1 VGGSAE
7 RPGTVGGTAERPGT
21 GQDRVLSA
29 AGPGHSTKSSEADRR
44 VLVVAV
50 AAPAVDGKAN
60 EAVRRAVADAF
71 GVRVRDV
78 TVVSGERSRDKVLEI
93 DGADAARLTTLLGG

>member
-7 RPGTVGGTAERPGT
+7 RPGTGGGSVERPGT
-21 GQDRVLSA
+21 GQDRVL
-29 AGPGHSTKSSEADRR
+29 
-44 VLVVAV
+44 VVTV
-50 AAPAVDGKAN
+50 APPAVDGKAN

-93 DGADAARLTTLLGG
+93 DGADAARLTTLLGD

>member
-1 VGGSAE
+1 MGGSAE
-7 RPGTVGGTAERPGT
+7 RPGTGEV
-21 GQDRVLSA
+21 
-29 AGPGHSTKSSEADRR
+29 R
-44 VLVVAV
+44 VLVVTV

>member
-1 VGGSAE
+1 MGGSAE
-7 RPGTVGGTAERPGT
+7 RPGTGGGSVERPGT
-21 GQDRVLSA
+21 GQD
-29 AGPGHSTKSSEADRR
+29 R

-78 TVVSGERSRDKVLEI
+78 TVVSGERSRDKVLEV
-93 DGADAARLTTLLGG
+93 DGADEAHLAALLNA

>member
-1 VGGSAE
+1 VGGSVE
-7 RPGTVGGTAERPGT
+7 RPGTVGGSVERPGT
-21 GQDRVLSA
+21 GEV
-29 AGPGHSTKSSEADRR
+29 R
-44 VLVVAV
+44 VLVVTV

>member
-1 VGGSAE
+1 MGGSVE
-7 RPGTVGGTAERPGT
+7 RPGTVGGSAERPGT
-21 GQDRVLSA
+21 GQDRVL
-29 AGPGHSTKSSEADRR
+29 
-44 VLVVAV
+44 VVTV
-50 AAPAVDGKAN
+50 AAPAVDGNAN

>member
-1 VGGSAE
+1 ME
-7 RPGTVGGTAERPGT
+7 RPGTGGGSVERPGT
-21 GQDRVLSA
+21 GQ
-29 AGPGHSTKSSEADRR
+29 ER
-44 VLVVAV
+44 VLVVTV

>member
-1 VGGSAE
+1 VGGS
-7 RPGTVGGTAERPGT
+7 VERPGT
-21 GQDRVLSA
+21 GGGSVER
-29 AGPGHSTKSSEADRR
+29 PGTGGGSVERPGTGEVR

>member
-1 VGGSAE
+1 VGGSVE
-7 RPGTVGGTAERPGT
+7 RPGTVGGSAERPGT
-21 GQDRVLSA
+21 GQDRVL
-29 AGPGHSTKSSEADRR
+29 
-44 VLVVAV
+44 VVTV

>member
-7 RPGTVGGTAERPGT
+7 RPGTGEV
-21 GQDRVLSA
+21 
-29 AGPGHSTKSSEADRR
+29 R

>member
-1 VGGSAE
+1 MGGSVE
-7 RPGTVGGTAERPGT
+7 RPGTVGGSVERPGT
-21 GQDRVLSA
+21 GEV
-29 AGPGHSTKSSEADRR
+29 R
-44 VLVVAV
+44 VLVVTV

-78 TVVSGERSRDKVLEI
+78 TVVSGERSRDKVLEV

>member
-1 VGGSAE
+1 MGGSAE
-7 RPGTVGGTAERPGT
+7 RPGTGEV
-21 GQDRVLSA
+21 
-29 AGPGHSTKSSEADRR
+29 R

>member
-1 VGGSAE
+1 MGGSVE
-7 RPGTVGGTAERPGT
+7 RPGTGSGSAERPGT
-21 GQDRVLSA
+21 GQDRLL
-29 AGPGHSTKSSEADRR
+29 

>member
-1 VGGSAE
+1 MGGS
-7 RPGTVGGTAERPGT
+7 VERPGT
-21 GQDRVLSA
+21 GEV
-29 AGPGHSTKSSEADRR
+29 R
-44 VLVVAV
+44 VLVVTV

-93 DGADAARLTTLLGG
+93 DGADAARLTTLLGD